1 MEGACLREG
10 VQQED
15 SLSPGGV
22 DLVPLH
28 GHRTGAA
35 QAKPEMV
42 AKGPSC
48 QMWKASLIILVRRN
62 RSRCADV
69 RSICGA
75 TIRLEHLALAHVLPN
90 SSFVQFCTK
99 LLQMSA

>member
-35 QAKPEMV
+35 QAE
-42 AKGPSC
+42 AQDGGKGAVMPNVESVIDYIGAPQPVQVRGRPVDLWRNNPARTPSTC
-48 QMWKASLIILVRRN
+48 PCFAQ
-62 RSRCADV
+62 
-69 RSICGA
+69 
-75 TIRLEHLALAHVLPN
+75 
-90 SSFVQFCTK
+90 
-99 LLQMSA
+99 